1 MTDSIHIQKLKL
13 RKKIKFERTQIPT
26 DVFNAR
32 GLLIKNHLLS
42 LITNRNITTI
52 HCFISIKRLFEVDTY
67 ALINELLLLG
77 KNVIV
82 PIMNSDELSHSELI
96 SLEEINLNQWGV
108 MEPKTRICTNLD
120 TIEIIL
126 VPSLALDKKGN
137 RLGYGKGYYDKFLTS
152 IKALKIGLVFE
163 DFVYDT
169 IPFDNHDV
177 KLNGFVTEKGIQL
190 LQP

>member
-1 MTDSIHIQKLKL
+1 M
-13 RKKIKFERTQIPT
+13 
-26 DVFNAR
+26 
-32 GLLIKNHLLS
+32 IKNHLLS

-52 HCFISIKRLFEVDTY
+52 HCFISIKKLFEVDTY